1 MVNSERNQM
10 ETLDAQRINN
20 CLIDVR
26 RRMYRQALLQ
36 AMVTTFFCG
45 LVLLAALFCFNRVIL
60 LPLQMSVISSIIV
73 FVAIA
78 VGIYLSL
85 KHRKDLLFVARSV
98 DQKMELKERLGTAYA
113 LMHTTPRNEF
123 AQRQIQDAVET
134 VATLDLAEISPYRIP
149 KFLKLFPLPLLL
161 IAVSF
166 TIPTFYEVPQ
176 PLTGPRQQALDRVIQ
191 NLEGEQVKNSDLQKQ
206 ISDTVKRLKVAKDLD
221 TAQRHL
227 SNLKKAV
234 RQQSEQTAVTEATE
248 ASQSFQGMDAKQLA
262 AELENLAEQA
272 EIPPELQAEL
282 MDLFARLA
290 EDLPEGALNNSLN
303 QIQGKA
309 VTPETLQDI
318 IAALEE
324 VAKSTDLAQLEAQL
338 TASQKEL
345 ALATIE
351 TETTGGGIANSDG
364 APGRNT
370 GTSEVQ
376 GTPENIL
383 NSDPLSELQTT
394 EAGTD
399 NEMNSEGT
407 TSPLVGEATPILRV
421 NGEQLTL
428 TTAVSGD
435 AQGFADV
442 FTGAVRNEELD
453 YLPFSEAV
461 LNASRAYA
469 EAIDNRRVPVRYRAQ
484 IKAYLE
490 AISPKNEE

>member
-10 ETLDAQRINN
+10 ETLDAQSIND
-20 CLIDVR
+20 CLIAIR
-26 RRMYRQALLQ
+26 GRMYRQALLQ
-36 AMVTTFFCG
+36 AIVTTFFCG
-45 LVLLAALFCFNRVIL
+45 LLLLAALFCFNRFIL

-73 FVAIA
+73 CVAMA
-78 VGIYLSL
+78 VGIYISL

-98 DQKMELKERLGTAYA
+98 DQKMELKERLSTAYT
-113 LMHTTPRNEF
+113 LMHTTPQNEF
-123 AQRQIQDAVET
+123 EQRQIQDAVET
-134 VATLDLAEISPYRIP
+134 VATLDLTKIRPYRIP
-149 KFLKLFPLPLLL
+149 KFLKLFPIPLLL
-161 IAVSF
+161 IVISF

-176 PLTGPRQQALDRVIQ
+176 PLTDPQQQVLDRVIQ
-191 NLEGEQVKNSDLQKQ
+191 NLEGKQVKNSDLQRR
-206 ISDTVKRLKVAKDLD
+206 ISDTVKRLKTAKDLD
-221 TAQRHL
+221 TAQSHL
-227 SNLKKAV
+227 SNLKKEV

-248 ASQSFQGMDAKQLA
+248 TSQNFRGMSANQLA
-262 AELENLAEQA
+262 AELKDLTEEA

-282 MDLFARLA
+282 TALFERLV
-290 EDLPEGALNNSLN
+290 EDLPKGTLSDSLN

-324 VAKSTDLAQLEAQL
+324 VEKSTDLAQLEAQL

-351 TETTGGGIANSDG
+351 TETKGGGIANSDG
-364 APGRNT
+364 APGKNA

-376 GTPENIL
+376 GNPENTS
-383 NSDPLSELQTT
+383 NSDPQSELHTR

-399 NEMNSEGT
+399 NEMNSEDT
-407 TSPLVGEATPILRV
+407 TLPLIGEATPVLQV

-428 TTAVSGD
+428 TTEVSGD
-435 AQGFADV
+435 AIGFADA
-442 FTGAVRNEELD
+442 FTGVARNEELD

-461 LNASRAYA
+461 LSASRAYA
-469 EAIDNRRVPVRYRAQ
+469 EAIDNKRVPVRYQAQ